1 MKITNYNVYGNM
13 WDITD
18 WLKHKGYL
26 LLCEPGLSVR
36 FQVAG

>member
-18 WLKHKGYL
+18 WLKRKGAFFYANQG
-26 LLCEPGLSVR
+26 C
-36 FQVAG
+36 Q